1 MLVLLLFYGHT
12 FMDKLTL
19 KKRNEIVF
27 RKLKKKM
34 LLSEAYSDIGK
45 SCISVH
51 ELTELQVKSTEWFL

>member
-1 MLVLLLFYGHT
+1 
-12 FMDKLTL
+12 MDKLTL